1 MMRKTVSRIL
11 ALIFA
16 VLIVCT
22 ETDVAEP
29 QKLQGDRINNEISQL
44 LAHDHVEGELIVKFR
59 SEITM
64 SDTALKNISKRA
76 HAGINASVKRT
87 FRFLRGIELIKLPEN
102 KSVREALEFYLNSP
116 EIEYAEP
123 NYIVHATLT
132 PNDPDFANLWG
143 LHNTGQTGGTSDADI
158 DAPEA
163 WDISTGA
170 STVVIA
176 VVDSGVAY
184 DHPELIN
191 NMWTNAGETDCSDGI
206 DNDGNSYAD
215 DCIGW
220 DFVDDDNDPV
230 DLFFH
235 GTHVAG
241 TIAASGNNKQG
252 VTGVMWNARI
262 MAVRFLDASGSGTTA
277 DAISAIEY
285 ANAMGADVINNSW
298 GGGGFSQALKEV
310 IDASPAVVVCA
321 AGNGGLDGVGDD
333 NDLLPHYPSSYESTN
348 IIAVAATD
356 HRDSL
361 ASFSNYGLVSVDAG
375 APGVSIYSTM
385 PAREEVFF
393 DDMTTLS
400 NWTAQP
406 PWGLSSG
413 VYVSG
418 PSSAADSPTGNYQN
432 NSYVTLTLS
441 GPLDLTGSNNTI
453 LEYWLRADIEFFWD
467 IFCIE
472 ASSNGTIWDIVNCYT
487 GSSDQSFVFID
498 EDLSAYD
505 GQSTVYLSF
514 SLITDN
520 IVTDDGVYIDDVSIT
535 ALSST
540 YDGTEHAYFSGT
552 SMATPHVSGLAGL
565 LKAFN
570 PGLTTVEIINLILNT
585 VDPVSSLSGKVLT
598 GGRINA
604 FRALSASCL
613 NLPVR
618 NLTTM
623 TPYTTIQAAYNAAS
637 DGDTLQVQM
646 RALTESPDFNLDKSL
661 TIIGGYDCDY
671 LNNDGVTTVKGSIDV
686 SDGSIA
692 IENFVLQ

>member
-1 MMRKTVSRIL
+1 MMSKTVSRIL

-76 HAGINASVKRT
+76 HDGINASVKRQ
-87 FRFLRGIELIKLPEN
+87 FRRLRGVDLVKLPEN

-285 ANAMGADVINNSW
+285 TNAMGADVINNSW
-298 GGGGFSQALKEV
+298 GGGGFSQALKDV

-441 GPLDLTGSNNTI
+441 GPVDLTGSNNTI

-540 YDGTEHAYFSGT
+540 HDGTEYAYFSGT

-570 PGLTTVEIINLILNT
+570 PGLTTIEIINLILNT

-604 FRALSASCL
+604 FSALSASCL

-646 RALTESPDFNLDKSL
+646 RAFTESPDFNLDKSL

>member
-1 MMRKTVSRIL
+1 
-11 ALIFA
+11 
-16 VLIVCT
+16 
-22 ETDVAEP
+22 
-29 QKLQGDRINNEISQL
+29 
-44 LAHDHVEGELIVKFR
+44 
-59 SEITM
+59 
-64 SDTALKNISKRA
+64 
-76 HAGINASVKRT
+76 
-87 FRFLRGIELIKLPEN
+87 
-102 KSVREALEFYLNSP
+102 
-116 EIEYAEP
+116 
-123 NYIVHATLT
+123 LT

-441 GPLDLTGSNNTI
+441 GPVDLTGSNNTI

-604 FRALSASCL
+604 FSALSASCL

-671 LNNDGVTTVKGSIDV
+671 LNNDGVTTVKDSIDV

>member
-76 HAGINASVKRT
+76 HDGINASVKRQ
-87 FRFLRGIELIKLPEN
+87 FRRLRGVDLVKLPEN

-298 GGGGFSQALKEV
+298 GGGGFSQALKDV

-333 NDLLPHYPSSYESTN
+333 NDLLPHYPSSYESTS